1 MRADRLLSVLM
12 LLQVRGR
19 ATARELAE
27 ELEVSERTIYR
38 DLEALSAAGVPVVT
52 ERGPNGGCFLP
63 EKYRTD
69 LTGLSEAEARALFLS
84 TVPGPL
90 ADLGLDK
97 AVQAAL
103 LKLFAALPSARR
115 QDVERV
121 RQRIHVDASQWFRPA
136 EPVPYLPLL
145 QEAVWQDR
153 TVRIAYRRSDG
164 AQSKRYVDPY
174 GLVAKATIWYLVGN
188 SANRPRFYHVSRV
201 QAARRDLRV
210 FRVSRILWA
219 ELTDERFERPKD
231 FDLPG
236 FWSKWCADFEASM
249 RQYRVLFR
257 ISPDFLPTLPLIF
270 GDGIYTLIEQAGPPD
285 EQGWLT
291 LPLTFDS
298 FETARA
304 TALGLGTGAEV
315 LEPGELRDSV
325 ADMAHRVA
333 RFYSAKG

>member
-1 MRADRLLSVLM
+1 LLSVLM

-19 ATARELAE
+19 VTARELAE

-38 DLEALSAAGVPVVT
+38 DLEALSAAGVPVIT
-52 ERGPNGGCFLP
+52 ERGPSGGCFLP

-90 ADLGLDK
+90 ADLGLDR

-145 QEAVWQDR
+145 QEAVWQER
-153 TVRIAYRRSDG
+153 TVRITYRRSDG

-174 GLVAKATIWYLVGN
+174 GLVAKATIWYMVGN
-188 SANRPRFYHVSRV
+188 SVNRPRVYYVSRV
-201 QAARRDLRV
+201 QAARRDIRV

-231 FDLPG
+231 FDLPA
-236 FWSKWCADFEASM
+236 FWSKWCTDFEASM

-304 TALGLGTGAEV
+304 TALGFGTGAEV
-315 LEPGELRDSV
+315 LAPEGLRDSV

-333 RFYSAKG
+333 EFYSAKGRG